1 MEPGT
6 LLIFGMLAVLL
17 FLMFSSQRKR
27 QRQVQQLQ
35 TTLKVGCD
43 VITTAGLHAKV
54 VELDDSTMLLET
66 APGQQSRW
74 DRRAVAVVLDG
85 DSRADEGADEIDD
98 DEIDDQGPQGHPLG
112 DTSPDDPPADRPDD
126 TK

>member
-1 MEPGT
+1 

-85 DSRADEGADEIDD
+85 DSRVDEGADEIDD
-98 DEIDDQGPQGHPLG
+98 QGSQGRPLG
-112 DTSPDDPPADRPDD
+112 DASPDDPPADRPDD